1 MKQIFKLLI
10 PALILGALVS
20 YDAIVKRRICNL

>member
-10 PALILGALVS
+10 PVLIFGALVS
-20 YDAIVKRRICNL
+20 YDAIAKKENM